1 MASEERQQQI
11 NTLVE
16 RLRELDLKKRAM
28 DLVLQDFLE
37 QRKKDAERLS
47 KLAEMAFS
55 CRVFENIHTG
65 RNQEM

>member
-1 MASEERQQQI
+1 MTSEERQQQI

-37 QRKKDAERLS
+37 QRKKHAERLS
-47 KLAEMAFS
+47 KLDE
-55 CRVFENIHTG
+55 
-65 RNQEM
+65 

>member
-28 DLVLQDFLE
+28 DLVL
-37 QRKKDAERLS
+37 
-47 KLAEMAFS
+47 
-55 CRVFENIHTG
+55 
-65 RNQEM
+65 